1 MLATRWQPFGVA
13 GPWSEMNRLQTE
25 MNRLFDR
32 FGFEDG
38 GRRPAPTYPA
48 LNLWQDG
55 DNLYVEAELP
65 GMELSDL
72 EMYVSGGNQLSLKG
86 KREAPSVEKGAW
98 HRQERGYGSFTRAI
112 TLPHDVDAEKVEAE
126 FHDGVLCVTLPKRE
140 GSKPR
145 RIEVKAD

>member
-1 MLATRWQPFGVA
+1 MWTTRWQPFEFGNV
-13 GPWSEMNRLQTE
+13 WSEMNRLQTE
-25 MNRLFDR
+25 MDRLFGR
-32 FGFEDG
+32 FGLEDG
-38 GRRPAPTYPA
+38 GRRLAPAYPA
-48 LNLWQDG
+48 FNLWQDA

-112 TLPHDVDAEKVEAE
+112 TLPQEVDADKVEAE
-126 FHDGVLCVTLPKRE
+126 LHLGVLCIKLPKNE
-140 GSKPR
+140 ASKPR
-145 RIEVKAD
+145 RIEVKAE

>member
-1 MLATRWQPFGVA
+1 
-13 GPWSEMNRLQTE
+13 MNRLQGE

-32 FGFEDG
+32 FGLENG
-38 GRRPAPTYPA
+38 GRRSAPAYPA

-65 GMELSDL
+65 GMELNDL

-86 KREAPSVEKGAW
+86 KREAPSIEKGAW

-112 TLPHDVDAEKVEAE
+112 TLPQNVDADKVKAE
-126 FHDGVLCVTLPKRE
+126 FKHGVLCVTLPKTE
-140 GSKPR
+140 DTKPR

>member
-1 MLATRWQPFGVA
+1 
-13 GPWSEMNRLQTE
+13 MNRLQTE

-32 FGFEDG
+32 FGTDNG
-38 GRRPAPTYPA
+38 GRRVAPTYPA
-48 LNLWQDG
+48 MNLWQDA

-72 EMYVSGGNQLSLKG
+72 EIYVSGGNQLSLKG
-86 KREAPSVEKGAW
+86 KREAPSMETGAW

-112 TLPHDVDAEKVEAE
+112 TLPHDVDAEKVEAQ
-126 FHDGVLCVTLPKRE
+126 FNHGVLCVTLPKSE
-140 GSKPR
+140 GTKPR